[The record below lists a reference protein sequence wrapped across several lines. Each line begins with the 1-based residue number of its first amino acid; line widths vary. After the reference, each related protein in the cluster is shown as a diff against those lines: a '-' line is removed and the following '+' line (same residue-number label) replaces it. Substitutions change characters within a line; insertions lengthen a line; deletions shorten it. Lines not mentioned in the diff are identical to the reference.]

1 MARRPHY
8 CYHLELSVNQM
19 NVEMDSPA
27 GWPPT
32 SPFIPYGWR
41 PPRCDRCRRL
51 TKWFGRGASW
61 NEISLEN
68 CCRVCSLEK
77 AVFEA
82 RAVVHAVCPPG
93 RRPSSKHFLSKW
105 FRVLRHAHLETLI
118 WEWAIGTPKL
128 CEMHVQEHIWMKMLQ
143 GKYVWDFDCGEAV
156 RDPFSGYFGVNSVN
170 LVGDGEPVQLWV
182 LWGTELAKRHRTRD
196 LRQGHR
202 NTILHLVIRYLG
214 PFQHWMIR

>member
-1 MARRPHY
+1 M
-8 CYHLELSVNQM
+8 S
-19 NVEMDSPA
+19 VEMDSPVGWPHA
-27 GWPPT
+27 WPPT
-32 SPFIPYGWR
+32 SPLIPYGR
-41 PPRCDRCRRL
+41 PPPRCDRCRRL
-51 TKWFGRGASW
+51 TIWFGRGAPW
-61 NEISLEN
+61 NDIPLEN

-82 RAVVHAVCPPG
+82 RAVVHAVCAPW
-93 RRPSSKHFLSKW
+93 RRPSSKRLPV
-105 FRVLRHAHLETLI
+105 RVLRHAHLETLI
-118 WEWAIGTPKL
+118 WEYAIGTPKL
-128 CEMHVQEHIWMKMLQ
+128 CEMHVQEHIWMKMLK

-156 RDPFSGYFGVNSVN
+156 RDPFSGFFGVNSVT

>member
-1 MARRPHY
+1 MARRPHC
-8 CYHLELSVNQM
+8 CYHLELFVNQM

-51 TKWFGRGASW
+51 TKWFGRGASC

-82 RAVVHAVCPPG
+82 RAIVHAVCAPR
-93 RRPSSKHFLSKW
+93 RRPSSKHLPV
-105 FRVLRHAHLETLI
+105 RVLRHEYLETLI
-118 WEWAIGTPKL
+118 WEYAIGTPRM
-128 CEMHVQEHIWMKMLQ
+128 CEMHVQEHIWLKMLR
-143 GKYVWDFDCGEAV
+143 GKYVWKHFDCGNAV
-156 RDPFSGYFGVNSVN
+156 YDPFSGFFGVNSVN
-170 LVGDGEPVQLWV
+170 LVGNGGPPVQLQV
-182 LWGTELAKRHRTRD
+182 LFGTELAKRHHTRD
-196 LRQGHR
+196 VTRR
-202 NTILHLVIRYLG
+202 RRYRILHLVIQYLG
-214 PFQHWMIR
+214 PFRHWMIC